1 VRSFMTMYFAMQ
13 HRGTRTTA
21 ATLLWPRLKDALRRE
36 PHMAAACSTGL
47 AAAAGRKQEQGLG

>member
-1 VRSFMTMYFAMQ
+1 MTMYFAMQ

-21 ATLLWPRLKDALRRE
+21 AALWPRLKDAMRRE
-36 PHMAAACSTGL
+36 PHMAAACRTGL